1 MLLMLLSCLGILRGK
16 NFSIHLLNDG
26 LRYFQMIGLIEGQHI
41 HKYKITEVFSTEI
54 NCTVDSGAGCDTW
67 GATQSATCT
76 YDLGGEKLNSGNCFF
91 LFFGS
96 SLEEG
101 ACSGKNILRKLKELA
116 KIKKTHME
124 CLS

>member
-54 NCTVDSGAGCDTW
+54 NCSVDSQGQGVTH
-67 GATQSATCT
+67 
-76 YDLGGEKLNSGNCFF
+76 GEPHRVL
-91 LFFGS
+91 
-96 SLEEG
+96 
-101 ACSGKNILRKLKELA
+101 LA
-116 KIKKTHME
+116 HMT
-124 CLS
+124 